1 MYRKLV
7 LLIAL
12 ILLLGMLGL
21 ACDIQGVKAGGTIYI
36 RADGSID
43 PPTPCIQ
50 RDGEV
55 YTFADNIS
63 DSIVVERNNIV
74 VDGAGYTLQGTGEE
88 SGIYLLG
95 RIHVTIRDIKIKEFR
110 FGIYLYRSSNNT
122 VSGSNITDNY
132 CGIRVFES
140 SNNSISGNNVM
151 RNDYGIMLPHSSNN
165 RLYRNHIM
173 ANSFYGIRLDKSSNN
188 SISGNSIIANNLYGI
203 GLYVSSTYNAVFGNN
218 ITNNNIG
225 ISLESSSFNNVSGN
239 NISNNT
245 RYGVHSSPL
254 ALSSNNTISG
264 NTISNNEEGVRLY
277 NSSDST
283 VYGNLIANNYG
294 GVFLRWS
301 SGNKLR
307 NNVVVN
313 STYNFGVWGEKLLD
327 FVNDVDVSNTVD
339 GKPVYYWINRL
350 NATVPR
356 DAGYVALVNCTNIRT
371 RNLTLTNNWF
381 GIQLAYTRN
390 SIISRNNIANN
401 WYGIWLSNS
410 SDNSIY
416 HNTFAD
422 NTHQVYTDVWVN
434 VWDDGY
440 PSGGNYWDDYAGV
453 DLHGGPSQ
461 DTNNGDGIGDTL
473 YAIDVNN
480 TDRYPLMGTFSV
492 FNATLE
498 HAVQTVC
505 NSSISDLRFNGTVL
519 SFSVTGEGGTVGFC
533 RIRIPTALMN
543 GTYTVFVN
551 GMEVPHTVLP
561 CSNSTHSYL
570 SFTYNHSTQEVIII
584 PEFPAL
590 IIMPLFMIA
599 TLVIIYRR
607 KYSREVT
614 SSEC

>member
-1 MYRKLV
+1 MYKKPV

-12 ILLLGMLGL
+12 ILLLSMLRL

-50 RDGEV
+50 RHGEV
-55 YTFADNIS
+55 YTFICDIS
-63 DSIVVERNNIV
+63 DSIVVERNDIV
-74 VDGAGYTLQGTGEE
+74 VDGAGYTLQGAGEE
-88 SGIYLLG
+88 SGIYLFG

-140 SNNSISGNNVM
+140 SNNSISGNNVIG
-151 RNDYGIMLPHSSNN
+151 NDYGVRLPHSSNN

-173 ANSFYGIRLDKSSNN
+173 ANSFYGIRLDKSLNN
-188 SISGNSIIANNLYGI
+188 SISGNRIIANNLYGI
-203 GLYVSSTYNAVFGNN
+203 GLYMSSTYNAVVGNN
-218 ITNNNIG
+218 ITSNDIG
-225 ISLESSSFNNVSGN
+225 ISLESSSFNIVSGN
-239 NISNNT
+239 NISNNI
-245 RYGVHSSPL
+245 RYGVHSSWL
-254 ALSSNNTISG
+254 AVSSHNTISE
-264 NTISNNEEGVRLY
+264 NIISNNEDGLRLY

-283 VYGNLIANNYG
+283 VYENLIANN
-294 GVFLRWS
+294 R
-301 SGNKLR
+301 
-307 NNVVVN
+307 
-313 STYNFGVWGEKLLD
+313 
-327 FVNDVDVSNTVD
+327 
-339 GKPVYYWINRL
+339 
-350 NATVPR
+350 
-356 DAGYVALVNCTNIRT
+356 
-371 RNLTLTNNWF
+371 
-381 GIQLAYTRN
+381 
-390 SIISRNNIANN
+390 
-401 WYGIWLSNS
+401 YGIWLSNS

-422 NTHQVYTDVWVN
+422 NTHHVYTDVWVN

-461 DTNNGDGIGDTL
+461 DTNSGDGIGDTL

-480 TDRYPLMGTFSV
+480 ADRYPLMGTFSV

-498 HAVQTVC
+498 HDVQTVC
-505 NSSISDLRFNGTVL
+505 NSSISDFHFNGTVL
-519 SFSVTGEGGTVGFC
+519 SFSVTGEDGTVGSC
-533 RIRIPTALMN
+533 RIRIPTTLMN

-551 GMEVPHTVLP
+551 GVEVPHTLLP

-570 SFTYNHSTQEVIII
+570 YFTYNHSTQEVVIV
-584 PEFPAL
+584 PEFPTL

-599 TLVIIYRR
+599 TLVILYRR
-607 KYSREVT
+607 RYSREVP